1 MLNWKVNLQAWL
13 QPFIAICIG
22 LAGGAIAIVLI
33 GGSIP
38 DTYAQMWHGAFGNF
52 YFLTNTLTRATPLI
66 LVGLGVS
73 IAFRAGFFNL
83 GSEGQMILGALT
95 AALIAL
101 YLPGPAL
108 IKVIA
113 AALGGI
119 IAGGAWS
126 AFAGWLD
133 ARFGMNLIIT
143 TLLLNYIAALFAGY
157 LVAYPLMDKTGSAAL
172 AQTRMIDKSLWL
184 PKLFQGMSMHAGFII
199 AAALA
204 ILLFLFIKY
213 TVMGYEIRML
223 GYNPL
228 FAAYG
233 GVKRGKLM
241 LVSMFASGGFA
252 GLAGAIE
259 VLGVQYRY
267 VDGMVSAPGYA
278 WSGIMATL
286 LSGSHPI
293 GTAISA
299 ILLAALQTGG
309 MGVERN
315 TNIPLEI
322 SSVIQSLLILFI
334 TAKFS
339 YSFWKRK
346 KGGKGHATSS

>member
-1 MLNWKVNLQAWL
+1 MFNWKANLLAWV
-13 QPFIAICIG
+13 QPFVAICIG
-22 LAGGAIAIVLI
+22 LAGGAIAIALI

-38 DTYAQMWHGAFGNF
+38 DTFAQMWHGAFGNF
-52 YFLTNTLTRATPLI
+52 YFFTNTLTRATPLI

-83 GSEGQMILGALT
+83 GSQGQMIFGAL
-95 AALIAL
+95 AAAFIGL
-101 YLPGPAL
+101 YLPGPAIL
-108 IKVIA
+108 KIIA

-126 AFAGWLD
+126 ALAGWLD
-133 ARFGMNLIIT
+133 ARFNMNLIIT

-172 AQTRMIDKSLWL
+172 AQTRMLDKSLWL
-184 PKLFQGMSMHAGFII
+184 PKLFQGMSMHVGFIV
-199 AAALA
+199 AVALA
-204 ILLFLFIKY
+204 ILLYLFIKY

-228 FAAYG
+228 FASYG

-267 VDGMVSAPGYA
+267 VDGMISAPGYA

-286 LSGSHPI
+286 LSGSHPL
-293 GTAISA
+293 GTAMAA

-346 KGGKGHATSS
+346 KGGKGHAASS

>member
-1 MLNWKVNLQAWL
+1 MLNWKANLQAWI
-13 QPFIAICIG
+13 QPLIAICIG
-22 LAGGAIAIVLI
+22 LGGGAIAIALI

-38 DTYAQMWHGAFGNF
+38 DTFAQMWHGAFGNF

-126 AFAGWLD
+126 ALAGWLD
-133 ARFGMNLIIT
+133 TRFGMNLIIT

-184 PKLFQGMSMHAGFII
+184 PKLFQGMSMHAGFIV
-199 AAALA
+199 AVALA

-267 VDGMVSAPGYA
+267 VDAMITAPGYA

-286 LSGSHPI
+286 LSGSHPL
-293 GTAISA
+293 GTALSA
-299 ILLAALQTGG
+299 ILIAALQTGG

-315 TNIPLEI
+315 TSIPLEI

-339 YSFWKRK
+339 FSFWKRK
-346 KGGKGHATSS
+346 KGGKGHAASS

>member
-1 MLNWKVNLQAWL
+1 MLNWKTNLQAWV
-13 QPFIAICIG
+13 QPLVAICIG
-22 LAGGAIAIVLI
+22 LAGGAIAIALI
-33 GGSIP
+33 GGSIL
-38 DTYAQMWHGAFGNF
+38 DTYTQMWHGAFGNF

-108 IKVIA
+108 LKLLA

-119 IAGGAWS
+119 LAGGAWS
-126 AFAGWLD
+126 ALAGWLD
-133 ARFGMNLIIT
+133 ARFNMNLIIT

-184 PKLFQGMSMHAGFII
+184 PKLFQGMSMHAGFIVAI
-199 AAALA
+199 ALA

-233 GVKRGKLM
+233 GIKRGRLM

-267 VDGMVSAPGYA
+267 VDGMVTAPGYA

-286 LSGSHPI
+286 LSGSHPL
-293 GTAISA
+293 GTAIA
-299 ILLAALQTGG
+299 AVLLAALQTGG

-339 YSFWKRK
+339 YSFWKRR
-346 KGGKGHATSS
+346 KGGKGNAASS